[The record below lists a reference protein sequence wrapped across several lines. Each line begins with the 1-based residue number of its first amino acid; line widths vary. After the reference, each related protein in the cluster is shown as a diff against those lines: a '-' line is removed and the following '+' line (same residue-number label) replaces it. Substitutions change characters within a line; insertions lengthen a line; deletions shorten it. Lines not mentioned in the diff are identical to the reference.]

1 MVSHASLS
9 LTHDQEEFKKEAIRD
24 AIDIVEE
31 DSDQNNSSTSTSDTE
46 GKSETNS
53 NA

>member
-1 MVSHASLS
+1 MSHASLGPNE
-9 LTHDQEEFKKEAIRD
+9 EEFKKEAIRD

-31 DSDQNNSSTSTSDTE
+31 DSEPTSASTSDTE
-46 GKSETNS
+46 TNS

>member
-1 MVSHASLS
+1 MVSHAS

-31 DSDQNNSSTSTSDTE
+31 DTDQNISSTSTSDSE
-46 GKSETNS
+46 GKSDTDS